1 MALKR
6 FGVSL
11 DEQLLQSLDQ
21 FVTEFGF
28 ANRSQAIRFLVEK
41 NIAEKKWK
49 CNNIVAGT
57 VVLMFENEKKEI
69 VTLIDD
75 IQEEYQDIVLSS
87 SHYYLNSDI
96 HLVVVTIKG
105 KAVRLTEFSDKLII
119 IKGIKHGKLAMS
131 RAE

>member
-1 MALKR
+1 MEMQQHSCRNSGFNVRKR
-6 FGVSL
+6 
-11 DEQLLQSLDQ
+11 
-21 FVTEFGF
+21 
-28 ANRSQAIRFLVEK
+28 
-41 NIAEKKWK
+41 
-49 CNNIVAGT
+49 
-57 VVLMFENEKKEI
+57 KKEI

-105 KAVRLTEFSDKLII
+105 KAVRLTEFSDKLIT